1 MKTQAKSLGLEMCD
15 DDTLEIHSK
24 GQIKRN
30 NSWNGEQWML
40 MSV

>member
-15 DDTLEIHSK
+15 DDTLEIQSK
-24 GQIKRN
+24 RQIKRN
-30 NSWNGEQWML
+30 NSWNGEQWMV